1 MVASG
6 FITETQTEPIYPFN
20 SHFCRIHGLS
30 LHYVDEGRGEPVVMV
45 HGNPTWSFYFRHL
58 IKDLSRDHRVIAPDH
73 IGCGLS
79 EKPSLDRYDFRLKQR
94 ISDFSY
100 LMDRINPSRP
110 VTMVVHDWGGMIAM
124 AWAVRNVARISRI
137 IVMNTAAFPPPKGKE
152 IPLRLKM
159 IRNVPLLAKPGVLW
173 GNLFC
178 RGALYMAPA
187 RTLPHQVQ
195 KGYLLPYQKPRHRL
209 ATLKFVQTIP
219 LSRTDPDFHIVS
231 DTAKRLHRLT
241 EKPMLILWGKKDFVF
256 DMDYFNHWRYLF
268 PNAHFQLFESA
279 GHYVMEDRKSEIVHE
294 IRRFLKND
302 TAG

>member
-159 IRNVPLLAKPGVLW
+159 IRNVPLLAKPAVLW